1 MDDRSDIEQADVPG
15 DVASP
20 VGAGSVDGAGA
31 PAEAPEAEEVTI
43 FVETADGLDVL
54 EEEYEDDGEGDEV
67 IPTEIESAYDRP
79 GRWYVVHTF
88 AGHEAKVLSSLHNI
102 IKSRDLT
109 ERIHEIFVPEE
120 DVTEFK
126 SGKKVTV
133 SKRMFPSYV
142 LVRCEPD
149 PEIFYVIAS
158 TPGVTGFVGP
168 EKTRPTPLTKR
179 EVDNII
185 RPHVEG
191 VEPVGPRR
199 RMPQHEF
206 EINDT
211 VQIKTGPFAT
221 FSGHVAE
228 INEDQL
234 KVKVLV
240 DIFGRETPVELDF
253 TQVTKL

>member
-1 MDDRSDIEQADVPG
+1 MNDLD
-15 DVASP
+15 
-20 VGAGSVDGAGA
+20 
-31 PAEAPEAEEVTI
+31 T
-43 FVETADGLDVL
+43 TADHSDEPVLGDDVEILDDPPVA
-54 EEEYEDDGEGDEV
+54 
-67 IPTEIESAYDRP
+67 ESAFDRP
-79 GRWYVVHTF
+79 GRWYIVHTF
-88 AGHEAKVLSSLHNI
+88 AGHEHKVIGALNNI
-102 IKSRDLT
+102 IKSRDLQD
-109 ERIHEIFVPEE
+109 RIYEIYLPEE

-133 SKRMFPSYV
+133 SKRVFPSYL

-158 TPGVTGFVGP
+158 TPGVTGFVGA
-168 EKTRPTPLTKR
+168 EKTRPTALTRR

-191 VEPVGPRR
+191 VETVTKRR
-199 RMPQHEF
+199 APTHEF
-206 EINDT
+206 EVNDT

>member
-1 MDDRSDIEQADVPG
+1 MSDAMPNDGHEDDDVSDV
-15 DVASP
+15 VVNS
-20 VGAGSVDGAGA
+20 
-31 PAEAPEAEEVTI
+31 EVKDDEITI
-43 FVETADGLDVL
+43 LETADGLDLL
-54 EEEYEDDGEGDEV
+54 ESDDVDIEPEAA
-67 IPTEIESAYDRP
+67 ESAFDRP

-102 IKSRDLT
+102 IKSRELSD
-109 ERIHEIFVPEE
+109 RVHEIFLPEE

-126 SGKKVTV
+126 SGRKVTV

-168 EKTRPTPLTKR
+168 EKTKPTPLTRR

-191 VEPVGPRR
+191 VEPPLARR

-206 EINDT
+206 EVNDT

-228 INEDQL
+228 INEDQM

>member
-1 MDDRSDIEQADVPG
+1 MSDSENDNDETVLESDLAAGDVVTIIEDDFDDEPIAESAFDRS
-15 DVASP
+15 
-20 VGAGSVDGAGA
+20 
-31 PAEAPEAEEVTI
+31 
-43 FVETADGLDVL
+43 
-54 EEEYEDDGEGDEV
+54 
-67 IPTEIESAYDRP
+67 

-88 AGHEAKVLSSLHNI
+88 AGHEAKVLSSLNNI
-102 IKSRDLT
+102 IKSRDLA
-109 ERIHEIFVPEE
+109 ERIYEIYVPEE

-142 LVRCEPD
+142 LVRCDPD

-168 EKTRPTPLTKR
+168 EKTKPTPLTRR

-185 RPHVEG
+185 RPQVEG
-191 VEPVGPRR
+191 VEVPTLKPRMR
-199 RMPQHEF
+199 SHEF

-211 VQIKTGPFAT
+211 VQIKSGPFAT

-228 INEDQL
+228 INEDQM

>member
-1 MDDRSDIEQADVPG
+1 MSEVVTVTTDENATVVESQIDD
-15 DVASP
+15 
-20 VGAGSVDGAGA
+20 
-31 PAEAPEAEEVTI
+31 VTI
-43 FVETADGLDVL
+43 IEDGL
-54 EEEYEDDGEGDEV
+54 EEEPV
-67 IPTEIESAYDRP
+67 AESAFDRP

-88 AGHEAKVLSSLHNI
+88 AGHEAKVLSSLNNI

-168 EKTRPTPLTKR
+168 EKTKPTALTRR

-185 RPHVEG
+185 RPVVEG
-191 VEPVGPRR
+191 VEPQVVKR

-211 VQIKTGPFAT
+211 VQIKSGPFAT

>member
-1 MDDRSDIEQADVPG
+1 MSDSTLHEPDETVEDQIDV
-15 DVASP
+15 
-20 VGAGSVDGAGA
+20 
-31 PAEAPEAEEVTI
+31 EI
-43 FVETADGLDVL
+43 LDV
-54 EEEYEDDGEGDEV
+54 DEIV
-67 IPTEIESAYDRP
+67 EPEIESAFDRP
-79 GRWYVVHTF
+79 GRWYIVHTF
-88 AGHEAKVLSSLHNI
+88 AGHEKKVISALQNI
-102 IKSRDLT
+102 VKSRELSDQ
-109 ERIHEIFVPEE
+109 IYEIYLPEE

-133 SKRMFPSYV
+133 SKRMFPSYL

-149 PEIFYVIAS
+149 PEIFYVIGS
-158 TPGVTGFVGP
+158 TPGVTGFVGA
-168 EKTRPTPLTKR
+168 EKTRPTALTRR

-191 VEPVGPRR
+191 VEQPQAKR
-199 RMPQHEF
+199 RMATHEF
-206 EINDT
+206 EVNDT

-228 INEDQL
+228 INEDQM

-253 TQVTKL
+253 TQITKL

>member
-1 MDDRSDIEQADVPG
+1 MTDIDNTVESHEDDEVVEIDD
-15 DVASP
+15 
-20 VGAGSVDGAGA
+20 
-31 PAEAPEAEEVTI
+31 VTI
-43 FVETADGLDVL
+43 IDDGF
-54 EEEYEDDGEGDEV
+54 EEEEPV
-67 IPTEIESAYDRP
+67 IESAFDRP

-88 AGHEAKVLSSLHNI
+88 AGHEAKVLGSLNNI
-102 IKSRDLT
+102 IKSRELS
-109 ERIHEIFVPEE
+109 ERIYEIYVPEE
-120 DVTEFK
+120 DVQEFK

-149 PEIFYVIAS
+149 PELFYVIAS

-168 EKTRPTPLTKR
+168 EKTRPTPLRRR

-185 RPHVEG
+185 RPKVEG
-191 VEPVGPRR
+191 VEQQSVKRR
-199 RMPQHEF
+199 LPQHEF
-206 EINDT
+206 EVNDT

>member
-1 MDDRSDIEQADVPG
+1 VSDEIDQNEVSDAVMELDEIVLLAD
-15 DVASP
+15 
-20 VGAGSVDGAGA
+20 
-31 PAEAPEAEEVTI
+31 EE
-43 FVETADGLDVL
+43 
-54 EEEYEDDGEGDEV
+54 DE
-67 IPTEIESAYDRP
+67 PEIESAYDRP

-88 AGHEAKVLSSLHNI
+88 AGHEAKVLSSLNNI
-102 IKSRDLT
+102 IKSRDLSD
-109 ERIHEIFVPEE
+109 RIHELFVPEE

-126 SGKKVTV
+126 SGKKMTV

-168 EKTRPTPLTKR
+168 EKTKPTPLTRR

-185 RPHVEG
+185 RPQIEG
-191 VEPVGPRR
+191 VEQPVAKRR
-199 RMPQHEF
+199 LPQHEF
-206 EINDT
+206 AINDT
-211 VQIKTGPFAT
+211 VQIKSGPFAT
-221 FSGHVAE
+221 FSGLVAE

-253 TQVTKL
+253 TQVTTQ

>member
-1 MDDRSDIEQADVPG
+1 MSEAVTVTTNESSSSELVEIVEIDDVVIIDDEFD
-15 DVASP
+15 DEE
-20 VGAGSVDGAGA
+20 
-31 PAEAPEAEEVTI
+31 AEA
-43 FVETADGLDVL
+43 
-54 EEEYEDDGEGDEV
+54 
-67 IPTEIESAYDRP
+67 ESAFDRP

-88 AGHEAKVLSSLHNI
+88 AGHEGKVLSSLNNI
-102 IKSRDLT
+102 IKSRELT

-126 SGKKVTV
+126 SGKRVTV

-142 LVRCEPD
+142 LIRCEPD

-168 EKTRPTPLTKR
+168 EKTRPTALTRR

-185 RPHVEG
+185 RPVIEG
-191 VEPVGPRR
+191 VEPQTVKR

>member
-1 MDDRSDIEQADVPG
+1 MTDFDTATDETETP
-15 DVASP
+15 
-20 VGAGSVDGAGA
+20 
-31 PAEAPEAEEVTI
+31 EEVVIVSEGPDGEMDVTD
-43 FVETADGLDVL
+43 VEIIETDV
-54 EEEYEDDGEGDEV
+54 EEEA
-67 IPTEIESAYDRP
+67 EIESAFDRP

-88 AGHEAKVLSSLHNI
+88 AGHEAKVLSSLNNI
-102 IKSRDLT
+102 IKSRDLSD
-109 ERIHEIFVPEE
+109 RIHEIFVPEE

-168 EKTRPTPLTKR
+168 EKTRPTPLTRR

-185 RPHVEG
+185 RPVVEG
-191 VEPVGPRR
+191 IEPQVSRR

>member
-1 MDDRSDIEQADVPG
+1 MSDD
-15 DVASP
+15 
-20 VGAGSVDGAGA
+20 
-31 PAEAPEAEEVTI
+31 TI
-43 FVETADGLDVL
+43 DETAAPTDVSDVL
-54 EEEYEDDGEGDEV
+54 ILTDETGEGDEFDGEE
-67 IPTEIESAYDRP
+67 IEPEIESAFDRP

-88 AGHEAKVLSSLHNI
+88 AGHEAKVLSSLANI
-102 IKSRDLT
+102 IKSRELT
-109 ERIHEIFVPEE
+109 DRIHEIFVPEE

-168 EKTRPTPLTKR
+168 EKTKPTPLTRR

-191 VEPVGPRR
+191 VEQPVAKR
-199 RMPQHEF
+199 RMAQHEF

-221 FSGHVAE
+221 FSGLVAE
-228 INEDQL
+228 INEDQM

-253 TQVTKL
+253 TQVTTQ

>member
-1 MDDRSDIEQADVPG
+1 LLRAPSTVP
-15 DVASP
+15 VAGTWCTLSP
-20 VGAGSVDGAGA
+20 A
-31 PAEAPEAEEVTI
+31 T
-43 FVETADGLDVL
+43 
-54 EEEYEDDGEGDEV
+54 
-67 IPTEIESAYDRP
+67 RP
-79 GRWYVVHTF
+79 
-88 AGHEAKVLSSLHNI
+88 KSSPLNNI
-102 IKSRDLT
+102 IKSRELED
-109 ERIHEIFVPEE
+109 RIFEMFVPEE

-126 SGKKVTV
+126 SGKKTTV
-133 SKRMFPSYV
+133 SKKMFPSYI
-142 LVRCEPD
+142 LVRCDSD

-168 EKTRPTPLTKR
+168 EKTKPTPLTRR

-191 VEPVGPRR
+191 VEVAPTKRRGPT
-199 RMPQHEF
+199 HEF

>member
-1 MDDRSDIEQADVPG
+1 MSETGTVATDSNENEIDLVIDD
-15 DVASP
+15 
-20 VGAGSVDGAGA
+20 
-31 PAEAPEAEEVTI
+31 VTI
-43 FVETADGLDVL
+43 I
-54 EEEYEDDGEGDEV
+54 EDEFDDEP
-67 IPTEIESAYDRP
+67 IAESAFDRA

-88 AGHEAKVLSSLHNI
+88 AGHEAKVTSSLNNI
-102 IKSRDLT
+102 IKSRELT
-109 ERIHEIFVPEE
+109 DRIHEIYVPEE

-142 LVRCEPD
+142 LVRCEPEPD
-149 PEIFYVIAS
+149 IFYVIAS

-168 EKTRPTPLTKR
+168 EKTRPTALTRR

-185 RPHVEG
+185 HPVIEG
-191 VEPVGPRR
+191 VEPQAVKR
-199 RMPQHEF
+199 RMAQHEF

-211 VQIKTGPFAT
+211 VQIKSGPFAT

-228 INEDQL
+228 INDDQL

-253 TQVTKL
+253 TQVSKL

>member
-1 MDDRSDIEQADVPG
+1 MSDLETTHIDVS
-15 DVASP
+15 DAT
-20 VGAGSVDGAGA
+20 DG
-31 PAEAPEAEEVTI
+31 EEILDVTI
-43 FVETADGLDVL
+43 IDED
-54 EEEYEDDGEGDEV
+54 EEPIV
-67 IPTEIESAYDRP
+67 ESAFDRP
-79 GRWYVVHTF
+79 GRWYIVHTF
-88 AGHEAKVLSSLHNI
+88 AGHEQKVIGALI
-102 IKSRDLT
+102 IKSRELS
-109 ERIHEIFVPEE
+109 ESIYEIYLPEE

-126 SGKKVTV
+126 GGKKVTV
-133 SKRMFPSYV
+133 SKRMFPSY
-142 LVRCEPD
+142 LLIRCEPD
-149 PEIFYVIAS
+149 PEIFYVIGS
-158 TPGVTGFVGP
+158 TPGVTGFVGA
-168 EKTRPTPLTKR
+168 EKTKPTALTRR

-191 VEPVGPRR
+191 VEQPVAKR
-199 RMPQHEF
+199 RMPTHEF
-206 EINDT
+206 EVNDT

>member
-1 MDDRSDIEQADVPG
+1 MSDFDTVTTETGDD
-15 DVASP
+15 
-20 VGAGSVDGAGA
+20 
-31 PAEAPEAEEVTI
+31 AEATEEVVI
-43 FVETADGLDVL
+43 LGDEY
-54 EEEYEDDGEGDEV
+54 EEEPV
-67 IPTEIESAYDRP
+67 AESAFDRP

-88 AGHEAKVLSSLHNI
+88 AGHEAKVISSLNNI
-102 IKSRDLT
+102 IKSRELSD
-109 ERIHEIFVPEE
+109 RIYELFVPEE

-126 SGKKVTV
+126 NGKKATV

-142 LVRCEPD
+142 LVRCDND
-149 PEIFYVIAS
+149 PEIFYVIQS

-168 EKTRPTPLTKR
+168 EKTKPTPLTRR

-185 RPHVEG
+185 RPVIEG
-191 VEPVGPRR
+191 VEPQAVKR

>member
-1 MDDRSDIEQADVPG
+1 MTDIDNTLEHEENDEIVEIVEIDDITIIDDEF
-15 DVASP
+15 
-20 VGAGSVDGAGA
+20 
-31 PAEAPEAEEVTI
+31 EEEPEAE
-43 FVETADGLDVL
+43 
-54 EEEYEDDGEGDEV
+54 
-67 IPTEIESAYDRP
+67 SAFDRP

-88 AGHEAKVLSSLHNI
+88 AGHEAKVLGSLNNI
-102 IKSRDLT
+102 IKSRELSD
-109 ERIHEIFVPEE
+109 RIYEIFVPEE

-126 SGKKVTV
+126 GGKKVTV

-142 LVRCEPD
+142 LVRCDPD
-149 PEIFYVIAS
+149 PELFYVIAS

-168 EKTRPTPLTKR
+168 EKTKPTPLTRR

-185 RPHVEG
+185 RPQVEG
-191 VEPVGPRR
+191 VEQQSVKRR
-199 RMPQHEF
+199 LPQHEF
-206 EINDT
+206 EVNDT

>member
-1 MDDRSDIEQADVPG
+1 MSDIEITNEEEFDTTDV
-15 DVASP
+15 
-20 VGAGSVDGAGA
+20 VDGGDILD
-31 PAEAPEAEEVTI
+31 VTI
-43 FVETADGLDVL
+43 I
-54 EEEYEDDGEGDEV
+54 EDDADDDV
-67 IPTEIESAYDRP
+67 VADSAFDRP
-79 GRWYVVHTF
+79 GRWYIVHTF
-88 AGHEAKVLSSLHNI
+88 AGHEQKVIGALNNI
-102 IKSRDLT
+102 VKSRDLT
-109 ERIHEIFVPEE
+109 EQIYEIYLPEE

-126 SGKKVTV
+126 NGKKVTT
-133 SKRMFPSYV
+133 SKRMFPSY
-142 LVRCEPD
+142 LLIRCEPD
-149 PEIFYVIAS
+149 PEIFYVIGS
-158 TPGVTGFVGP
+158 TPGVTGFVGA
-168 EKTRPTPLTKR
+168 EKTRPTALTRR

-191 VEPVGPRR
+191 VEQPATKRR
-199 RMPQHEF
+199 APKHEF
-206 EINDT
+206 DINDT